1 MKCRW
6 KQSGNRRK
14 VIEHGE
20 EIIYVIGLLGE
31 YRWYIESDYR
41 RFHTKTSE
49 HRELERFR
57 IEH

>member
-6 KQSGNRRK
+6 KQNGNRRK

-31 YRWYIESDYR
+31 YRWYIESDNR
-41 RFHTKTSE
+41 CIHA
-49 HRELERFR
+49 
-57 IEH
+57 